1 MSELLEQRENWGSR
15 AGFVLAAIGSAVG
28 LGNLWGFPY
37 KIYSYGGGAFLIPY
51 IIALFVIGLPLII
64 LEFALGHYTQ
74 RAAPNAF
81 RRCGRSFE
89 GIGWLGGVMCILIM
103 AYYPVILGY
112 CITYLGYSI
121 QGIMHGGN
129 LPWAAEGIDG
139 IVQAK
144 DFFLKNYLN
153 HHESLQL
160 GPIEVKVLVPV
171 VIAWALMYFCIFK
184 GVNLVD
190 KIVWLTV
197 PIPWI
202 MLVVLA
208 VRGLTLKGSMQGM
221 AYYLTPDWAQLAK
234 PTTWRFAFGQVFFSM
249 SLGWGTMITYSS
261 FLHKKSDLNN
271 NAAIIT
277 LSDFATSFI
286 AGIAIFATLG
296 GMAFVTAQA
305 GNAIPVDKI
314 VDGGPSLAFVAFPY
328 TLAQLPYSAWF
339 SFFFFLALITL
350 GIDSAFS
357 ITETLLASIVDK
369 TGLKRGAVL
378 IGITVVG
385 MCLSAIFCTGGG
397 LNWIGI
403 VDDIINSTWGAA
415 FLGLL
420 ECLVIGW
427 LYRTDKLRKHA
438 NKSSDWALGKW
449 WDSTIRIVLPIIL
462 GTLFFWNFYDNYISG
477 FELRSPDGEWNIAL
491 LVQTLI
497 IVAAFTVAII
507 LTICKNN
514 IPEDVPNIDHM
525 RLKDIAGRRKIVR
538 HFSTSAVIVLF
549 SLGFFW
555 YAGSTVASL
564 EETELLAKK
573 TEAVLHLIAYMLIV
587 SAAVDLFFCEKTI
600 AAMGDL
606 KMLPNKLL
614 GAGGIMSVVSISAS
628 AAVSLILL
636 SKRVLAGEASVKHA
650 EIPQTLTLISYVITA
665 FVAVIIVGGLIW
677 CFYRISKAHAGAA
690 LQRIEEE

>member
-1 MSELLEQRENWGSR
+1 MSEFLEQRENWGSR
-15 AGFVLAAIGSAVG
+15 AGFILAAIGSAVG

-37 KIYSYGGGAFLIPY
+37 KLYSYGGGAFLIPY

-64 LEFALGHYTQ
+64 LEFGLGHYTQ
-74 RAAPNAF
+74 RAAPNAL

-89 GIGWLGGVMCILIM
+89 GIGWLGSIMCILIM

-129 LPWAAEGIDG
+129 LPWAAEGVDG

-144 DFFLKNYLN
+144 DFFFKHYLN
-153 HHESLQL
+153 YHESLHL
-160 GPIEVKVLVPV
+160 GPIELKVLAPV
-171 VIAWALMYFCIFK
+171 VITWLLMYLCIFK

-202 MLVVLA
+202 MLVILA
-208 VRGLTLKGSMQGM
+208 VRGLTLEGSVVGL

-234 PTTWRFAFGQVFFSM
+234 PETWRFAFGQVFFSM
-249 SLGWGTMITYSS
+249 SLGYGTMITYSS

-305 GNAIPVDKI
+305 GNPIPVDKV

-357 ITETLLASIVDK
+357 ITETLLASVVDK
-369 TGLKRGAVL
+369 TGLKRGTVL
-378 IGITVVG
+378 VWITVVG
-385 MCLSAIFCTGGG
+385 MALSTILCTGGG

-403 VDDIINSTWGAA
+403 LDEIVNSTWGIA

-427 LYRTDKLRKHA
+427 LYRADKLRRHA
-438 NKSSDWALGKW
+438 NNSSDWALGKW
-449 WDSTIRIVLPIIL
+449 WDSTIRIVLPLIL
-462 GTLFFWNFYDNYISG
+462 GTLFFWNFYDSYISG
-477 FELRSPDGEWNIAL
+477 FELRSADGVWNVAL
-491 LVQTLI
+491 LVQT
-497 IVAAFTVAII
+497 IVVALAFIAAIT

-514 IPEDVPNIDHM
+514 IPEDVPNIEHL

-538 HFSTSAVIVLF
+538 HFSTSSLIVLF

-555 YAGSTVASL
+555 YAGSRVAGLADGALL
-564 EETELLAKK
+564 EGKS
-573 TEAVLHLIAYMLIV
+573 EAVLHLIAYMLVI
-587 SAAVDLFFCEKTI
+587 SAAVDLAFCEKTI
-600 AAMGDL
+600 AAMGEL

-614 GAGGIMSVVSISAS
+614 GSSGIMSVVSISAS
-628 AAVSLILL
+628 AAVSLIML
-636 SKRVLAGEASVKHA
+636 SKRVLAGGDVARKV
-650 EIPQTLTLISYVITA
+650 EIPQQLTPVSYALMA
-665 FVAVIIVGGLIW
+665 FVAVIVVGGLGW
-677 CFYRISKAHAGAA
+677 CFYRMGKAHTSGAP
-690 LQRIEEE
+690 QIIEEE